1 MLEHLPLPWR
11 LAAGLVSL
19 LFLLL
24 FPILLLL
31 LHRPPPDRLPSPWR
45 LPIIGDLHRLGLLP
59 HRSLRAL
66 SRKHGPLM
74 LLHFGSVPTL
84 VVSSAASAEEI
95 MRTQDLTFAS
105 RPDLSICHRLLYDA
119 NDIAFAKY
127 GDYWRQMRRVITVH
141 LLSHRR
147 INSYRRVREE
157 EASLLVDRIAAA
169 APSGSVDISDLI
181 VTFTRNITCR
191 VAFGKKYTD
200 EEGGA
205 DDASRFRVLLSELMA
220 LLGSFP
226 MRDYMPA
233 LRFVDCLSGL
243 DERVRKNALDLD
255 VFVEE
260 VLTAHERKQERNDD
274 DMDFVDILLSLDS
287 SEGVVLRRDSIKAII
302 MDVFG
307 GGIDTTFATLEWAM
321 AELIRQPAKMERAQ
335 QEVRRIAGSKS
346 EIREEM
352 LQEMLYL
359 KAVIKET
366 LRLHPALP
374 LLVPREAMQE
384 TRVHGYLIPKGTRV
398 LINAWAIGRDPRS
411 WEEKPEEF
419 WPERFLEDAS
429 VDFRGQNFQFIPF
442 GAGRRG
448 CPGMDFAFPVL
459 ELALAN
465 LLYHFDWALPQGM
478 TAEEMD
484 MTEFYGIVVRKKSSL
499 ILVPRTTTTK

>member
-1 MLEHLPLPWR
+1 MSDNLPLPWR
-11 LAAGLVSL
+11 LAACLLSL
-19 LFLLL
+19 LLLLL

-95 MRTQDLTFAS
+95 MRTQDLAFAT
-105 RPDLSICHRLLYDA
+105 RPDLSICRRLLYDS
-119 NDIAFAKY
+119 NDITFAKY
-127 GDYWRQMRRVITVH
+127 GDYWRQMRRLTSVH

-147 INSYRRVREE
+147 INSYRRIREE

-169 APSGSVDISDLI
+169 APSSSVDISGLI
-181 VTFTRNITCR
+181 VTFTRNITCK

-200 EEGGA
+200 EEGSA
-205 DDASRFRVLLSELMA
+205 DGSRFRALLSEWMA

-255 VFVEE
+255 MFVEE
-260 VLTAHERKQERNDD
+260 VLSAHERKQERNDD
-274 DMDFVDILLSLDS
+274 NMDFVDILLSLDS
-287 SEGVVLRRDSIKAII
+287 SEGVVLKRDSIKAVIL
-302 MDVFG
+302 DVFG

-321 AELIRQPAKMERAQ
+321 AELIRQPTKMERAQ
-335 QEVRRIAGSKS
+335 QEVRRIARSKS
-346 EIREEM
+346 TEIREEM

-384 TRVHGYLIPKGTRV
+384 TRVHGYLVPKGTRV

-411 WEEKPEEF
+411 WEKPEEF
-419 WPERFLEDAS
+419 WPERFLDDAS

-484 MTEFYGIVVRKKSSL
+484 MREFYGFVVRKKSSL
-499 ILVPRTTTTK
+499 TLVPRTTTIK

>member
-1 MLEHLPLPWR
+1 
-11 LAAGLVSL
+11 
-19 LFLLL
+19 
-24 FPILLLL
+24 
-31 LHRPPPDRLPSPWR
+31 
-45 LPIIGDLHRLGLLP
+45 
-59 HRSLRAL
+59 
-66 SRKHGPLM
+66 M

-95 MRTQDLTFAS
+95 MRTQDLAFAT
-105 RPDLSICHRLLYDA
+105 RPDLSICRRLLYGS
-119 NDIAFAKY
+119 DITFAKF
-127 GDYWRQMRRVITVH
+127 GDYWRQLRRVTAVH

-147 INSYRRVREE
+147 INSYRRIREE
-157 EASLLVDRIAAA
+157 EASLLVDRVAAV

-200 EEGGA
+200 EEGGT
-205 DDASRFRVLLSELMA
+205 DASRFRVLLSEWMA
-220 LLGSFP
+220 LLGSFL
-226 MRDYMPA
+226 MRDYIPA

-260 VLTAHERKQERNDD
+260 VLSAHEKKQERNDD
-274 DMDFVDILLSLDS
+274 NMDFVDILLSLDS
-287 SEGVVLRRDSIKAII
+287 SEGVVLRRDSIKAVIL
-302 MDVFG
+302 DVFG

-321 AELIRQPAKMERAQ
+321 AELIRQPTKMERAQ

-366 LRLHPALP
+366 LRLHPAVP

-411 WEEKPEEF
+411 WEKPEEF
-419 WPERFLEDAS
+419 WPERFLDDAS

-478 TAEEMD
+478 SAEEMD
-484 MTEFYGIVVRKKSSL
+484 TSEFYGIVARKKSSL
-499 ILVPRTTTTK
+499 ILASRTTTIT

>member
-1 MLEHLPLPWR
+1 MLEHVPLPWR
-11 LAAGLVSL
+11 PAACLISL
-19 LFLLL
+19 PILLL

-31 LHRPPPDRLPSPWR
+31 LRRPPPDRLPSPWR
-45 LPIIGDLHRLGLLP
+45 LPIIGDLHRLGSLP

-95 MRTQDLTFAS
+95 MRTQDLAFAT
-105 RPDLSICHRLLYDA
+105 RPDLSICHKLFYGSR
-119 NDIAFAKY
+119 DISFAKY
-127 GDYWRQMRRVITVH
+127 GDYWRQMRRVTTLN

-147 INSYRRVREE
+147 IYSYRQIREE
-157 EASLLVDRIAAA
+157 EASLLVDRVAAA
-169 APSGSVDISDLI
+169 VPSGSVNISDLI

-191 VAFGKKYTD
+191 IAFGKKYTD

-205 DDASRFRVLLSELMA
+205 DASRFRVLLSEWMA

-255 VFVEE
+255 AFVEE
-260 VLTAHERKQERNDD
+260 VLNAHEKKQENRNDD
-274 DMDFVDILLSLDS
+274 NMDFVDILLSLDS
-287 SEGVVLRRDSIKAII
+287 SGGVVLRRDSIKAVIL
-302 MDVFG
+302 DVFG
-307 GGIDTTFATLEWAM
+307 GGIDTTFSTLEWAM
-321 AELIRQPAKMERAQ
+321 TELIRQPAKMERAQ

-346 EIREEM
+346 EIREEI
-352 LQEMLYL
+352 LQEMEYL
-359 KAVIKET
+359 KVVIKET

-411 WEEKPEEF
+411 WEKPEEF
-419 WPERFLEDAS
+419 WPERFLDDAS

-484 MTEFYGIVVRKKSSL
+484 MKEFYGIIVRKKSNL
-499 ILVPRTTTTK
+499 ILVPRRYNH